1 MGVFRPD
8 NAKELFNLRHASLR
22 NVIERIF
29 GILKRKF
36 KILATVGEYS
46 VNTQIHLVLALTG
59 LFNFIR
65 DKEGIDLLL
74 EDHEL
79 DDTDS
84 LGDSTP
90 ISTGSKSAA
99 TKAMEK
105 LRDQIS
111 IDMWQDYC
119 KYVGRE
125 D

>member
-1 MGVFRPD
+1 M
-8 NAKELFNLRHASLR
+8 
-22 NVIERIF
+22 
-29 GILKRKF
+29 
-36 KILATVGEYS
+36 TVGEYS
-46 VNTQIHLVLALTG
+46 VNTQIRLVLALTG

-65 DKEGIDLLL
+65 EKEGINQLL
-74 EDHEL
+74 EDYKP
-79 DDTDS
+79 DNVDS

-99 TKAMEK
+99 TKAMEN

-119 KYVGRE
+119 KYIGRE